1 MLRSLA
7 RRLGWMAIK
16 RFIVLLSRAG
26 QAGVAVQ
33 CTALPPLHVLTYL
46 FRSINTHTKHYREIE
61 NKFMGLFIFVNSMH
75 QAYSFSTLFLQMINY
90 HVYTNYFQMN
100 PDHTLNEGPHL
111 LISEIGFE

>member
-1 MLRSLA
+1 MHCIA
-7 RRLGWMAIK
+7 
-16 RFIVLLSRAG
+16 
-26 QAGVAVQ
+26 
-33 CTALPPLHVLTYL
+33 PLHVLTYL

-75 QAYSFSTLFLQMINY
+75 QASRLSTLFLQMINY

-111 LISEIGFE
+111 LISEMGFE

>member
-33 CTALPPLHVLTYL
+33 CTALPPSMYLHIYFVPSTLTPNITGKSKISLRECL
-46 FRSINTHTKHYREIE
+46 FLLIQCT
-61 NKFMGLFIFVNSMH
+61 

-90 HVYTNYFQMN
+90 HAYTNYFQMD
-100 PDHTLNEGPHL
+100 PDHTLNEGP
-111 LISEIGFE
+111 ISEIGFE